1 VPGARVTIHGK
12 AFPVSGE
19 RLPAVHVAGLDARVV
34 VAGTNRLGVMVPDRA
49 PGGRATVTVDG
60 AAGHAE
66 LEIGAVVAQGVH
78 QVDNP
83 AIASTGALYA
93 TCSGR
98 RGQQV
103 PVSVVRV
110 GAGGVQEPYLS
121 GIVNATSMAFDAHG
135 TLHVSSRFDGTV
147 YRVKPD
153 DTLEVVASE
162 LGVACGIAFGSDG
175 TLFVGDRS
183 GTIFRIGQTG
193 RVVPFVTLPPSVVAF
208 HLAIGRDDDLFV
220 TAPTLDP
227 CDRVYRVSR
236 LGDVRVVSTEFGR
249 PQGLACDAAGN
260 LYVSEAV
267 AGGAGLYLVR
277 EGRPRELMMAA
288 SALIGVAFDPRGGLV
303 VASSDTVYRLDVPV
317 RPWMARA

>member
-1 VPGARVTIHGK
+1 
-12 AFPVSGE
+12 
-19 RLPAVHVAGLDARVV
+19 
-34 VAGTNRLGVMVPDRA
+34 
-49 PGGRATVTVDG
+49 
-60 AAGHAE
+60 
-66 LEIGAVVAQGVH
+66 
-78 QVDNP
+78 
-83 AIASTGALYA
+83 
-93 TCSGR
+93 
-98 RGQQV
+98 
-103 PVSVVRV
+103 V
-110 GAGGVQEPYLS
+110 GADGVQEPYLS

-135 TLHVSSRFDGTV
+135 TLHVSSRFEGTI

-193 RVVPFVTLPPSVVAF
+193 RVVPFVTLPPSVVAY
-208 HLAIGRDDDLFV
+208 HLAIGPDDDLFV
-220 TAPTLDP
+220 AAPTLDP
-227 CDRVYRVSR
+227 CDRVYRVGR

-267 AGGAGLYLVR
+267 AGGAGLYVVR

-288 SALIGVAFDPRGGLV
+288 SALVGVAFDPRGGLL
-303 VASSDTVYRLDVPV
+303 VASSDTVYRFDVPL
-317 RPWMARA
+317 RPWVPRA